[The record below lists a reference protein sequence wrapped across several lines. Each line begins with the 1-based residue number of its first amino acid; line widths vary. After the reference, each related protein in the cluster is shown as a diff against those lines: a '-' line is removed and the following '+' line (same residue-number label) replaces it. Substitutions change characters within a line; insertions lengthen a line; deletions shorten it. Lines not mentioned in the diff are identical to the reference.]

1 MRKRKWTILALFC
14 IPLIA
19 VLVIQSLLSYGT
31 VLIGGTMRLLDSYA
45 VGIMEQTVENRKIT
59 LENNMVQHW
68 MEVGEN
74 EEKISRELDSLLSSN
89 RITVEEF
96 TDDSEIQKQL
106 LQNTA
111 LSSLYQ
117 LRKNEVTGSF
127 LVLANKN
134 RENENG
140 SLTCR
145 GYYFRDADPSA
156 NSLDYADVLME
167 RGGRDIVHQT
177 GVALD
182 SYWTTDFTF
191 EPSGQNS
198 RDNFFYKPYEAALEN
213 PNASYTNL
221 GYWSDPFSLNEG
233 KSGGEY
239 PAITYSVPLI
249 SNGVVYGVMGVE
261 VSCSHIV
268 DMLPSGELNK
278 NELSGYLLVKST
290 EKNKWAPL
298 VASGVLGERLK
309 ALGPSLQARDS
320 KFDQV
325 YILDE
330 DKDDGQLYASAK
342 KLHLYNTNTPFEE
355 EEWLLVGIQKDDAI
369 FGIGQQIL
377 WKVLAAILTALVFGI
392 ICTYL
397 VASHVTDPI
406 RRLAEC
412 IRSSAGKSLEHF
424 KESGVSEVDE
434 LYDVV
439 KNLTRRQELAERGLT
454 EEKER
459 YRIALQSSDDI
470 FFTYDLGREE
480 IELFNYPQR
489 DGQAVRYKIK
499 ENMKQLSS
507 RTYTEDYSKLKKAF
521 SGDEDEIYMEF
532 RGKRENAEDY
542 RWRLLKGEV
551 IWDENGRKSKII
563 GSIRDIHEQK
573 MQELREIESA
583 KRDPITKLHTQRE
596 GRRYLTEVLARGKS
610 GCMALLDLDEFRV
623 LNETYGLIFGD
634 VILEEI
640 GSLLLAKKE
649 QLKQAEARE
658 IILVR
663 QGGDEILIWFTEYTR
678 EETEQFLDDV
688 QKAIDQ
694 LYQEA
699 EFSIHLSAGAC
710 MRDNVNLGYVQ
721 LLRRVRCALAFAKQK
736 KDGRVYFYG
745 EIPSQTKENIL
756 TEINDIASITSGP
769 QLNMV
774 SLTLNFF
781 DKGGD
786 MTSILAVLFVK
797 MGHYY
802 GAADI
807 LMTSV
812 DRDFHTA
819 YISHQ
824 WHKNPRDH
832 QEKDMKRFTAGEFKV
847 LAEQYGGEPSLLDGK
862 KMTEQQRRFL
872 MVPEGKKGFSVPM
885 TDGGKYIG
893 SLTLMA
899 EEGAV
904 LWDKK
909 EQSNIQETA
918 KIIENNLNKVHY
930 DQASKAKS
938 EFLSRMSHEIRT
950 PMNAIIGMT
959 EIARQDEE
967 VPPKVKTYLE
977 KISTSSDYLLSL
989 INDILDMSK
998 IESGKMKLNLL
1009 DFDLEQWVRDID
1021 DLIGPQAAQ
1030 KGIIY
1035 TTEMHF
1041 VQKWV
1046 VGDAMHLKQ
1055 VLINLLGNA
1064 LKFTGRGGHILFAVS
1079 QNRTA
1084 RDKTE
1089 ISFSVKDT
1097 GIGIEA
1103 EDQERIFHSF
1113 EQAGESTA
1121 RRFGGTGLG
1130 LAISSQLV
1138 QMMDGEISLE
1148 SEPGKGSRFSFVI
1161 ALKDGREQAE
1171 EENVS
1176 KETDTLR
1183 GKRVL
1188 VVEDNELNAEIAGS
1202 ILDIHGIR
1210 TERAENGL
1218 QGVQAF
1224 FEKEPGYYDAILM
1237 DIRMP
1242 VMDGLEAAKEIRKL
1256 PREDARTIPIIAMTA
1271 NAFDEDMKKSIE
1283 SGMNGHLAKP
1293 IDFKELLQL
1302 LLKVIDSRKG

>member
-68 MEVGEN
+68 MEVSEN

-89 RITVEEF
+89 RITVKEF
-96 TDDSEIQKQL
+96 LDDGQLQKQL

-127 LVLANKN
+127 LVLANQDG
-134 RENENG
+134 ENEEG
-140 SLTCR
+140 GRICR

-156 NSLDYADVLME
+156 NSLDYSDVLME

-191 EPSGQNS
+191 EPSGKNS

-221 GYWSDPFSLNEG
+221 GYWSSPFSLNEG

-239 PAITYSVPLI
+239 PALTYSVPLI

-261 VSCSHIV
+261 VSSSHIV
-268 DMLPSGELNK
+268 DMLPAGELNK
-278 NELSGYLLVKST
+278 NEQSGYLLVKST

-298 VASGVLGERLK
+298 VASGVLGERLR
-309 ALGPSLQARDS
+309 ALGPYLNVQES

-325 YILDE
+325 YTLDE
-330 DKDDGQLYASAK
+330 DEDDGKLYASAK
-342 KLHLYNTNTPFEE
+342 KLHLYNTNTPFED

-377 WKVLAAILTALVFGI
+377 WKVLAAILVALVFGI

-397 VASHVTDPI
+397 VANHVTNPI

-412 IRSSAGKSLEHF
+412 IRSSTGKSLEHF
-424 KESGVSEVDE
+424 KASGVSEVDE

-439 KNLTRRQELAERGLT
+439 KNLTRRQEVAERGLT

-470 FFTYDLGREE
+470 FFTYDLGKEE

-489 DGQAVRYKIK
+489 DGQAVRYKIT
-499 ENMKQLSS
+499 EELELLSS
-507 RTYTEDYSKLKKAF
+507 RTFTEDISKLKRAF
-521 SGDEDEIYMEF
+521 SGEEDEIHIEF
-532 RGKRENAEDY
+532 RGKRESAEEF

-551 IWDENGRKSKII
+551 IRDENGGKSKII

-596 GRRYLTEVLARGKS
+596 GRRYLTEVLARGDS
-610 GCMALLDLDEFRV
+610 GCMALLDLDEFRI

-640 GSLLLAKKE
+640 GSLLLTKKE
-649 QLKQAEARE
+649 QLKRTEARE

-663 QGGDEILIWFTEYTR
+663 QGGDEILIWLAEFTG
-678 EETEQFLDDV
+678 EETEQFLDEV
-688 QKAIDQ
+688 RKEIAQ
-694 LYQEA
+694 LYQGA

-710 MRDNVNLGYVQ
+710 MRNNANLGYVQ
-721 LLRRVRCALAFAKQK
+721 LLRRVRCALTFAKQK
-736 KDGRVYFYG
+736 KDGRVYFYR

-786 MTSILAVLFVK
+786 MASILSVLFVK

-802 GAADI
+802 GATDI

-824 WHKNPRDH
+824 WHKNPADH
-832 QEKDMKRFTAGEFKV
+832 QEKDMKRFTAEEFKA
-847 LAEQYGGEPSLLDGK
+847 LAEQYRREPFLLDGK
-862 KMTEQQRRFL
+862 QMTEQQRKFL
-872 MVPEGKKGFSVPM
+872 MLPETKRGFSVPM

-893 SLTLMA
+893 SITLLA

-904 LWDKK
+904 LWNKK

-959 EIARQDEE
+959 EIAMQDKE
-967 VPPKVKTYLE
+967 VPPKVQTYLE

-998 IESGKMKLNLL
+998 IESGKMKLELL

-1021 DLIGPQAAQ
+1021 DLIRPQAVQ

-1035 TTEMHF
+1035 TTETHF

-1064 LKFTGRGGHILFAVS
+1064 LKFTGKDGHILFAVN
-1079 QNRTA
+1079 QRRTA
-1084 RDKTE
+1084 PDQTE
-1089 ISFSVKDT
+1089 ISFSVEDT

-1103 EDQERIFHSF
+1103 EDQKRIFHSF

-1148 SEPGKGSRFSFVI
+1148 SEPDKGSTFSFAI
-1161 ALKDGREQAE
+1161 TLKDGTKQEE

-1202 ILDIHGIR
+1202 ILNLHGIR
-1210 TERAENGL
+1210 AERADNGL
-1218 QGVQAF
+1218 QGVKAF
-1224 FEKEPGYYDAILM
+1224 SEKEPGYYDAVLM

-1242 VMDGLEAAKEIRKL
+1242 VMDGLEATKEIRKL

-1293 IDFKELLQL
+1293 IDFKELLQM
-1302 LLKVIDSRKG
+1302 LLKVTGSRKQ

>member
-31 VLIGGTMRLLDSYA
+31 VLIGGTMRLLDSYD
-45 VGIMEQTVENRKIT
+45 VGMMEQTVENRKIT

-68 MEVGEN
+68 MEVSEF
-74 EEKISRELDSLLSSN
+74 EEKITRELNSLLSSN
-89 RITVEEF
+89 RTSVEDF
-96 TDDSEIQKQL
+96 LGDSVLQKKL

-111 LSSLYQ
+111 MSSLYQ

-127 LVLANKN
+127 MILANK
-134 RENENG
+134 EGINEEG
-140 SLTCR
+140 SMTCK

-156 NSLDYADVLME
+156 NSLDYSDVLIE

-191 EPSGQNS
+191 GPSGQNS
-198 RDNFFYKPYEAALEN
+198 RDDFFYKPFEAAEKN
-213 PNASYTNL
+213 PDASYANL

-239 PAITYSVPLI
+239 PAVTYSVPLI
-249 SNGVVYGVMGVE
+249 SDGVVYGVMGVE
-261 VSCSHIV
+261 ISASHIQ
-268 DMLPSGELNK
+268 DMLPSSELNK
-278 NELSGYLLVKST
+278 NEQSGYMLVKST
-290 EKNKWAPL
+290 EKDRWAPL
-298 VASGVLGERLK
+298 VASGILGERLK
-309 ALGPSLQARDS
+309 AAGTVLRVEES

-325 YILDE
+325 YVLNE
-330 DKDDGQLYASAK
+330 DKADGELYASAK
-342 KLHLYNTNTPFEE
+342 KLHLYNTNTPFED
-355 EEWLLVGIQKDDAI
+355 EEWFLVGVQKDDAI
-369 FGIGQQIL
+369 FGIGRQIL
-377 WKVLAAILTALVFGI
+377 WKVLAAILVALVFGI

-412 IRSSAGKSLEHF
+412 IRSSAGKNLEQF
-424 KESGVSEVDE
+424 KTSGVSEVDE

-439 KNLTRRQELAERGLT
+439 KNLTSRQEQAERGLT

-470 FFTYDLGREE
+470 FFTYDLSGGE
-480 IELFNYPQR
+480 IELFNYPER
-489 DGQAVRYKIK
+489 DGQAVRYRIT
-499 ENMKQLSS
+499 EEMDRLET
-507 RTYTEDYSKLKKAF
+507 RTYPEDSRKLEQAF
-521 SGDEDEIYMEF
+521 SGDEDVIYVEF
-532 RGKRENAEDY
+532 RGKRDSTEDY

-551 IWDENGRKSKII
+551 IKDENGRKTKII

-573 MQELREIESA
+573 IQELREIESA

-596 GRRYLTEVLARGKS
+596 GRRYLTEVLTRGDS
-610 GCMALLDLDEFRV
+610 GCMVLLDLDGFRI

-640 GSLLLAKKE
+640 GTLLLAKKE
-649 QLKQAEARE
+649 RFMQTRE
-658 IILVR
+658 QEILLVR
-663 QGGDEILIWFTEYTR
+663 QGGDEILIWLPDFTGEQTVQFMEEVR
-678 EETEQFLDDV
+678 EE
-688 QKAIDQ
+688 ISQ
-694 LYQEA
+694 LYQGA
-699 EFSIHLSAGAC
+699 EFRVHVSIGAC
-710 MRDNVNLGYVQ
+710 MRNNSNLGYVQ
-721 LLRRVRCALAFAKQK
+721 LLRRVRCALTFAKQK
-736 KDGRVYFYG
+736 KDGKVYFYR

-786 MTSILAVLFVK
+786 MASILAVLFVK
-797 MGHYY
+797 MGRYY
-802 GAADI
+802 GATDI

-824 WHKNPRDH
+824 WHRDPSDH
-832 QEKDMKRFTAGEFKV
+832 QEKDMKRFTAEEFKA
-847 LAEQYGGEPSLLDGK
+847 LTEQYGSEPFLLDGR
-862 KMTEQQRRFL
+862 KMTERQRKFL
-872 MVPEGKKGFSVPM
+872 MMPKTKQGFSVPM

-893 SLTLMA
+893 SITLTA
-899 EEGAV
+899 EADAV

-909 EQSNIQETA
+909 EQSNIQEAA
-918 KIIENNLNKVHY
+918 KIIENNLNKVRY
-930 DQASKAKS
+930 DQASRAKS

-959 EIARQDEE
+959 EIAMQDKE
-967 VPPKVKTYLE
+967 VPPKVQTYLE
-977 KISTSSDYLLSL
+977 KISSSSDYLLSL

-998 IESGKMKLNLL
+998 IESGKMKLEML
-1009 DFDLEQWVRDID
+1009 DFDLEQWVRNID

-1030 KGIIY
+1030 KGIFY
-1035 TTEMHF
+1035 TTKTHLI
-1041 VQKWV
+1041 QKWV
-1046 VGDAMHLKQ
+1046 MGDAMHLKQ

-1064 LKFTGRGGHILFAVS
+1064 LKFTGKDGHILFAVS
-1079 QNRTA
+1079 QRRTA
-1084 RDKTE
+1084 PDRTE
-1089 ISFSVKDT
+1089 ISFSVEDT

-1103 EDQERIFHSF
+1103 EDQKRIFHSF

-1121 RRFGGTGLG
+1121 RKFGGTGLG

-1148 SEPGKGSRFSFVI
+1148 SEPDKGSRFSFAIV
-1161 ALKDGREQAE
+1161 LKDGTKQAE
-1171 EENVS
+1171 EEAVPG
-1176 KETDTLR
+1176 ELDALQGR
-1183 GKRVL
+1183 RIL

-1202 ILDIHGIR
+1202 ILNLHGIEA
-1210 TERAENGL
+1210 ERAVNGL
-1218 QGVQAF
+1218 LGVKAF
-1224 FEKEPGYYDAILM
+1224 SEKEPGYYDAILM

-1242 VMDGLEAAKEIRKL
+1242 VMDGLEATKEIRKL

-1293 IDFKELLQL
+1293 IDFKELMQTL
-1302 LLKVIDSRKG
+1302 LRVIGSRN